1 VALAQAPRV
10 RAMRRLPPAGLVAAG
25 ALVGLAVLLPIA
37 FMVARSLGAGA
48 EALEVL
54 ARWRVAQVLARTV
67 ALVVIVA
74 AASVAIAVPVA
85 FLTLRT
91 DMPLRRVMAVATVL
105 PLVVPSYVAAYVA
118 VAALGPRGMLQGAL
132 EPLGVERLPQ
142 IYGLWGAAL
151 VMTVISYPYVLLTVR
166 AGMMRMDPALEE
178 ASRALG
184 RSLPRTLWAVT
195 LPLLRPAIAAGAVLV
210 ALYTLSEFGAVAI
223 LRYETFTW
231 AIYTQYEAAFNLQAA
246 SSLALV
252 LGVLALGIV
261 WLEARTRSR
270 GRYYRSGAGS
280 VRAFAPLRLGR
291 WRWPAFAAT
300 TIPVLAGLVGPVGV
314 LAYWLVRGLG
324 RGERLDAVL
333 APAWHSLWLAGLAAV
348 VTVLAA
354 APIAL
359 LAVRYPGRVS
369 ALLERVSYLGFALP
383 GIIVALALV
392 FVGAKVLGPLYQTQ
406 ALLVAGYAII
416 FVSVAVGA
424 LRSSLLQLNPHIEEA
439 AQSLGISTWRTL
451 ARVTLPLVL
460 PGILAG
466 ASLVLLLTMKEL
478 PATLLL
484 RPAGFETLAS
494 SVWSAVSEAFYA
506 RAAAPALVLI
516 VVTGPPTAYLIL
528 RDAHLPR
535 ASGAGEDAS

>member
-1 VALAQAPRV
+1 MALAHAPRTRALRRPPPLGLVIAGAAVGLLVALP
-10 RAMRRLPPAGLVAAG
+10 VAF
-25 ALVGLAVLLPIA
+25 LLL
-37 FMVARSLGAGA
+37 RSLGAGA

-54 ARWRVAQVLARTV
+54 TRWRVAGVLARTV
-67 ALVVIVA
+67 ALVGIVA
-74 AASVAIAVPVA
+74 AGSVAIAVPVA

-91 DMPLRRVMAVATVL
+91 DMPLRRVMSVATVL

-132 EPLGVERLPQ
+132 EPLGVDRLPE

-184 RSLPRTLWAVT
+184 RSLPRTLWSVT
-195 LPLLRPAIAAGAVLV
+195 VPLLRPAIAAGAVLV

-252 LGVLALGIV
+252 LGVLALAVV
-261 WLEARTRSR
+261 WGEALTRSR
-270 GRYYRSGAGS
+270 GRYYRMGSGA
-280 VRAFAPLRLGR
+280 VRAPATLALGH
-291 WRWPAFAAT
+291 WRWPALALTAL
-300 TIPVLAGLVGPVGV
+300 PVLAGLVGPVGV
-314 LAYWLVRGLG
+314 LAYWLVRGMS

-333 APAWHSLWLAGLAAV
+333 TPTLNSLWLAGVAAV
-348 VTVLAA
+348 VAVLAA
-354 APIAL
+354 APIAM
-359 LAVRYPGRVS
+359 LAVRHAGRLATV
-369 ALLERVSYLGFALP
+369 LERMSYLGFALP

-392 FVGAKVLGPLYQTQ
+392 SVGANLLPALYQTPV
-406 ALLVAGYAII
+406 LLVAGYVILY
-416 FVSVAVGA
+416 VPVAAGA

-439 AQSLGISTWRTL
+439 SQSLGLSTWRSL
-451 ARVTLPLVL
+451 VRVTLPLVL
-460 PGILAG
+460 PGVLAG
-466 ASLVLLLTMKEL
+466 SALVLLLTMKEL

-484 RPAGFETLAS
+484 RPAGYETLAS

-506 RAAAPALVLI
+506 RAAAPALLLI

-528 RDAHLPR
+528 RDAHRPR
-535 ASGAGEDAS
+535 ASGAEEDAS

>member
-1 VALAQAPRV
+1 MALAHAPRTRALRRPPPLGLVIAGAAVGLLVALP
-10 RAMRRLPPAGLVAAG
+10 VAF
-25 ALVGLAVLLPIA
+25 LLL
-37 FMVARSLGAGA
+37 RSLGAGA

-54 ARWRVAQVLARTV
+54 TRWRVAGVLARTV
-67 ALVVIVA
+67 ALVGIVA
-74 AASVAIAVPVA
+74 AGSVAIAVPVA

-91 DMPLRRVMAVATVL
+91 DMPLRRVMSVATVL

-132 EPLGVERLPQ
+132 EPLGVDRLPE

-184 RSLPRTLWAVT
+184 RSLPRTLWSVT
-195 LPLLRPAIAAGAVLV
+195 VPLLRPAIAAGAVLV

-252 LGVLALGIV
+252 LGVLALAVV
-261 WLEARTRSR
+261 WGEALTRSR
-270 GRYYRSGAGS
+270 GRYYRMGSGA
-280 VRAFAPLRLGR
+280 VRAPATLALGR
-291 WRWPAFAAT
+291 WRWPALALTAL
-300 TIPVLAGLVGPVGV
+300 PVLAGLVGPVGV
-314 LAYWLVRGLG
+314 LAYWLVRGMS

-333 APAWHSLWLAGLAAV
+333 TPTLNSLWLAGVAAV
-348 VTVLAA
+348 VAVLAA
-354 APIAL
+354 APIAM
-359 LAVRYPGRVS
+359 LAVRHAGRLATV
-369 ALLERVSYLGFALP
+369 LERMSYLGFALP

-392 FVGAKVLGPLYQTQ
+392 SVGANLLPALYQTPV
-406 ALLVAGYAII
+406 LLVAGYVILY
-416 FVSVAVGA
+416 VPVAAGA

-439 AQSLGISTWRTL
+439 SQSLGLSTWRSL
-451 ARVTLPLVL
+451 VRVTLPLVL
-460 PGILAG
+460 PGVLAG
-466 ASLVLLLTMKEL
+466 AALVLLLTMKEL

-484 RPAGFETLAS
+484 RPAGYETLAS

-506 RAAAPALVLI
+506 RAAAPALLLI

-528 RDAHLPR
+528 RDAHRPR
-535 ASGAGEDAS
+535 ASGAEEDAS

>member
-1 VALAQAPRV
+1 VALAHAPRT
-10 RAMRRLPPAGLVAAG
+10 RALRRPPPLGLVIAG
-25 ALVGLAVLLPIA
+25 AAVGLLVALPVAFLLL
-37 FMVARSLGAGA
+37 RSLGAGA

-54 ARWRVAQVLARTV
+54 TRWRVAGVLARTV
-67 ALVVIVA
+67 ALVGIVA
-74 AASVAIAVPVA
+74 AGSVAIAVPVA

-91 DMPLRRVMAVATVL
+91 DMPLRRVMSVATVL

-132 EPLGVERLPQ
+132 EPLGVDRLPE

-184 RSLPRTLWAVT
+184 RSLPRTLWSVT
-195 LPLLRPAIAAGAVLV
+195 VPLLRPAIAAGAVLV

-252 LGVLALGIV
+252 LGVLALAVV
-261 WLEARTRSR
+261 WGEALTRSR
-270 GRYYRSGAGS
+270 GRYYRMGSGA
-280 VRAFAPLRLGR
+280 VRAPATLALGR
-291 WRWPAFAAT
+291 WRWPALALTAL
-300 TIPVLAGLVGPVGV
+300 PVLAGLVGPVGV
-314 LAYWLVRGLG
+314 LAYWLVRGMS

-333 APAWHSLWLAGLAAV
+333 TPTLNSLWLAGVAAV
-348 VTVLAA
+348 VAVLAA
-354 APIAL
+354 APIAM
-359 LAVRYPGRVS
+359 LAVRHAGRLATV
-369 ALLERVSYLGFALP
+369 LERMSYLGFALP

-392 FVGAKVLGPLYQTQ
+392 SVGANLLPALYQTPV
-406 ALLVAGYAII
+406 LLVAGYVILY
-416 FVSVAVGA
+416 VPVAAGA

-439 AQSLGISTWRTL
+439 SQSLGLSTWRSL
-451 ARVTLPLVL
+451 VRVTLPLVL
-460 PGILAG
+460 PGVLAG
-466 ASLVLLLTMKEL
+466 AALVLLLTMKEL

-484 RPAGFETLAS
+484 RPAGYETLAS

-506 RAAAPALVLI
+506 RAAAPALLLI

-528 RDAHLPR
+528 RDAHRPR
-535 ASGAGEDAS
+535 ASGAEEDAS